1 MIDTGLIAL
10 TDPVETESTV
20 ESAQLA
26 GKKLAVAL
34 SIEVV
39 TVQYNDSTVQD
50 TEHTAVQH

>member
-1 MIDTGLIAL
+1 MIDTELIVLAV
-10 TDPVETESTV
+10 PIETEATV

-39 TVQYNDSTVQD
+39 TL
-50 TEHTAVQH
+50 

>member
-10 TDPVETESTV
+10 TVPVETEATV

-39 TVQYNDSTVQD
+39 TL
-50 TEHTAVQH
+50 